1 MSLISML
8 DYTNKNN
15 DVMNNTERKNYI
27 SPRVFTLEIAL
38 EQGIAAAS
46 QPQPVQSVAP
56 QESWT
61 VVEDDNRTID
71 W

>member
-15 DVMNNTERKNYI
+15 DVI
-27 SPRVFTLEIAL
+27 PRVFTLEIAL

>member
-15 DVMNNTERKNYI
+15 GV
-27 SPRVFTLEIAL
+27 SPRVFTLEIES

-46 QPQPVQSVAP
+46 QPQPFQSVAP

-61 VVEDDNRTID
+61 VVKDDNRTID

>member
-1 MSLISML
+1 ML

-15 DVMNNTERKNYI
+15 DVST
-27 SPRVFTLEIAL
+27 RVFTLEIAS
-38 EQGIAAAS
+38 EQRIAAAS

>member
-1 MSLISML
+1 ML

-15 DVMNNTERKNYI
+15 DVI
-27 SPRVFTLEIAL
+27 PRVFTLEIAL

>member
-15 DVMNNTERKNYI
+15 DV
-27 SPRVFTLEIAL
+27 SPRVFTLEITA

>member
-15 DVMNNTERKNYI
+15 DV

-46 QPQPVQSVAP
+46 QSQPVQSVAP

>member
-15 DVMNNTERKNYI
+15 DV
-27 SPRVFTLEIAL
+27 SPRVFTLEIAS
-38 EQGIAAAS
+38 EQRIAAAS